1 MEYGLIGGRLGHS
14 YSKVIHEMLCG
25 YRYDLCPLPTE
36 EEVRAFMTRRQFRA
50 INVTI
55 PYKLVVMEYCSYID
69 PHARAI
75 NAVNTIVNRN
85 GLLYGY
91 NTDYPGFSYLC
102 DAHGVEFKDR
112 TVLILG
118 TGGTHNTT
126 WAVAHDRGA
135 KQIYTVS
142 RHPDPEKGELTYA
155 QALTTGAQII
165 INTTPVGMYP
175 NVGVSALDITSMPG
189 LEAVIDVIYNPDKT
203 ELILRAEELGVPV
216 AVGGLEMLVAQAVY
230 AAEFFLDRKFEDAGA
245 EIARVTSE
253 LRREQ
258 LNIALIGM
266 PSSGKTTL
274 GKLLAK
280 QLGRTFVDLDDAIV
294 KADGRSIPDIFAAEG
309 EDGFRAKETEQ
320 TARFGKEN
328 RQLLSCGGGVVKRPE
343 NLRALH
349 QNGVVLFIDRPVEAL
364 AVGGSRPLSSSM
376 EALRTME
383 AQRRPLYRAAAD
395 AVVHTRYGDV
405 LPSNKALAGAG
416 IELIGMD
423 RREFLL
429 KDALDQ
435 LAAEYDFIFIDCPPS
450 LELLTLNALCAAD
463 SILVPVQG
471 EYFALEGLSDLM
483 NTVRIVRRSLNPK
496 LALEGVLLTMFD
508 GRTNLAMQVAEEVKH
523 YFPGKVYATVIPRN
537 VRLSEAPSHG
547 KPITAYDRTSR
558 GAEAYQALAVEFLK
572 KQ

>member
-69 PHARAI
+69 PHAKAI

-230 AAEFFLDRKFEDAGA
+230 AAEHFTGQKLPEAVIADTHRKLKRDLSNVA
-245 EIARVTSE
+245 I
-253 LRREQ
+253 
-258 LNIALIGM
+258 IGM
-266 PSSGKTTL
+266 PGCGKSTIGRALAKTL
-274 GKLLAK
+274 GK
-280 QLGRTFVDLDDAIV
+280 TYVDLDEVIE
-294 KADGRSIPDIFAAEG
+294 KNTGMPIPDIFAREG
-309 EDGFRAKETEQ
+309 EASFRKYESQAVAEISKQ
-320 TARFGKEN
+320 T
-328 RQLLSCGGGVVKRPE
+328 RQVIACGGGVIKTPG
-343 NLRALH
+343 NARALR
-349 QNGVVLFIDRPVEAL
+349 QNGPVLWVQRPVERL
-364 AVGGSRPLSSSM
+364 ATGGRPLSTGLDALRKM
-376 EALRTME
+376 EAERM
-383 AQRRPLYRAAAD
+383 PLYRAASD
-395 AVVHTRYGDV
+395 AAVDNTGR
-405 LPSNKALAGAG
+405 
-416 IELIGMD
+416 
-423 RREFLL
+423 
-429 KDALDQ
+429 
-435 LAAEYDFIFIDCPPS
+435 
-450 LELLTLNALCAAD
+450 LE
-463 SILVPVQG
+463 
-471 EYFALEGLSDLM
+471 
-483 NTVRIVRRSLNPK
+483 NTVETAVQ
-496 LALEGVLLTMFD
+496 AFETTFD
-508 GRTNLAMQVAEEVKH
+508 A
-523 YFPGKVYATVIPRN
+523 
-537 VRLSEAPSHG
+537 
-547 KPITAYDRTSR
+547 
-558 GAEAYQALAVEFLK
+558 
-572 KQ
+572 

>member
-69 PHARAI
+69 PHAKAI

-266 PSSGKTTL
+266 PSSGKSTWAALWRNGWASGSWIWTRRSSRPTAGASRTSL
-274 GKLLAK
+274 PLRGRQASGSWRPRRPPALP
-280 QLGRTFVDLDDAIV
+280 GRT
-294 KADGRSIPDIFAAEG
+294 GRSSPAAAAWSKIRQTSGRSTPTASCSLSTGRWKICWWAAEG
-309 EDGFRAKETEQ
+309 PFPP
-320 TARFGKEN
+320 ARG
-328 RQLLSCGGGVVKRPE
+328 PE
-343 NLRALH
+343 NHGSPAPPALS
-349 QNGVVLFIDRPVEAL
+349 
-364 AVGGSRPLSSSM
+364 GGSGCCDPQQDHPCGCR
-376 EALRTME
+376 
-383 AQRRPLYRAAAD
+383 D
-395 AVVHTRYGDV
+395 GG
-405 LPSNKALAGAG
+405 NGGAG
-416 IELIGMD
+416 
-423 RREFLL
+423 
-429 KDALDQ
+429 
-435 LAAEYDFIFIDCPPS
+435 
-450 LELLTLNALCAAD
+450 
-463 SILVPVQG
+463 
-471 EYFALEGLSDLM
+471 
-483 NTVRIVRRSLNPK
+483 
-496 LALEGVLLTMFD
+496 
-508 GRTNLAMQVAEEVKH
+508 
-523 YFPGKVYATVIPRN
+523 
-537 VRLSEAPSHG
+537 
-547 KPITAYDRTSR
+547 
-558 GAEAYQALAVEFLK
+558 
-572 KQ
+572 